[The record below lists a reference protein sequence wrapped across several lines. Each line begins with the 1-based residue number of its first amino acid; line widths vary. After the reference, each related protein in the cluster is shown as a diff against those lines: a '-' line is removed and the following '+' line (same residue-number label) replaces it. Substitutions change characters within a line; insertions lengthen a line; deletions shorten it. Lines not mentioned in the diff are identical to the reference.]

1 MLKNKIFSI
10 VLALALLMPAMVM
23 AEDIYS
29 NILNPPQAV
38 EVPLTQ
44 TSATEPVQSDDLA
57 VQNEKQAVQEPA
69 VKSDGFKQPI
79 SRKKIAK
86 KFLLAMAGVLI
97 SSLLIFFILTF
108 YNRLREKFLN
118 QIKTPEGETSLET
131 PDDLEGAVRSFLD
144 KTNWG

>member
-69 VKSDGFKQPI
+69 VKLDGFKQPI
-79 SRKKIAK
+79 SRKKIVK

-118 QIKTPEGETSLET
+118 QVKTPEGETSLET
-131 PDDLEGAVRSFLD
+131 PDDLEGAVRAFLD